1 LYSFDAIYRQ
11 FIQDEQFKLLERFC
25 QAANHI
31 AIHSQKLTEHMRKK
45 YAVHRVKVAGRTFY
59 VFPRQEIPPDVYY
72 KVVIPGIEK
81 ESVGG

>member
-1 LYSFDAIYRQ
+1 
-11 FIQDEQFKLLERFC
+11 
-25 QAANHI
+25 
-31 AIHSQKLTEHMRKK
+31 MRKK